1 MGESLMKCTRASCS
15 AVIRR
20 SGMHGASLSNRSRPQ
35 HGLLMACPIVRLVRG
50 CKIGASSVG
59 LNNLGKYSNTGCESA
74 K

>member
-50 CKIGASSVG
+50 WVQNGSV
-59 LNNLGKYSNTGCESA
+59 LGGSPQPWQVL
-74 K
+74 

>member
-50 CKIGASSVG
+50 WVQNGSVLDG
-59 LNNLGKYSNTGCESA
+59 PPQPWQVL
-74 K
+74 